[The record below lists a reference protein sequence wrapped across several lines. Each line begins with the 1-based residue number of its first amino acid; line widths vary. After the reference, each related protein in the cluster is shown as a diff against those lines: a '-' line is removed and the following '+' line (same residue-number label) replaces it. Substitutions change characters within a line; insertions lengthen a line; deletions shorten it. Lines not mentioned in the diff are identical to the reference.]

1 MPGESRAAAIDA
13 GSNTILLLAGETD
26 PRGPAGYRVIRDEI
40 EFARLGEGI
49 DAKKLTDAAM
59 ARGLAA
65 FRRYADI
72 CKELGITRV
81 KATGTSALRDAANGA
96 DFLAA
101 VRKETGFAIEIID
114 GVREAKLGFAA
125 ATDELADGTAAVVLD
140 IGGGSMQLI
149 RGEARR
155 GVRGAVSLD
164 LGAVRLTERW
174 LKNDPPL
181 PAELAALRAEVASAL
196 QARAPAGDGAP
207 DVYGVSGTCTTLA
220 AVALGQ
226 KDYDS
231 SRIHGT
237 QLTLDEIAG
246 LQARFLATDSA
257 GRAKM
262 PGLHPKR
269 ADVIVAGTAVLQEVL
284 AHYGRKTLRISDRG
298 IRHAVLRETLHGP
311 GS

>member
-1 MPGESRAAAIDA
+1 MPGSRAAAIDA

-26 PRGPAGYRVIRDEI
+26 PAGPAGYRVVRDEI

-49 DAKKLTDAAM
+49 DVSKRLSDAAM

-65 FRRYADI
+65 FRRYAGI

-81 KATGTSALRDAANGA
+81 KATGTSALRDATNGA
-96 DFLAA
+96 EFLAA
-101 VRKETGFAIEIID
+101 VERETGYRIEIID

-125 ATDELADGTAAVVLD
+125 ATDELAEGAAAVVLD

-149 RGEARR
+149 RGDARR
-155 GVRGAVSLD
+155 GVRGAVSFD

-174 LKNDPPL
+174 LKHDPPL
-181 PAELAALRAEVASAL
+181 VGELAALQAEVATAL
-196 QARAPAGDGAP
+196 QARAPAADGAP

-220 AVALGQ
+220 AVALGLVA
-226 KDYDS
+226 YDS
-231 SRIHGT
+231 ARIHGAS
-237 QLTLDEIAG
+237 LTMDEIAG
-246 LQARFLATDSA
+246 LQERFLQTDSA

-284 AHYGRKTLRISDRG
+284 AHYGRKHLRISDRG
-298 IRHAVLRETLHGP
+298 IRHAVLRETLQGA
-311 GS
+311 